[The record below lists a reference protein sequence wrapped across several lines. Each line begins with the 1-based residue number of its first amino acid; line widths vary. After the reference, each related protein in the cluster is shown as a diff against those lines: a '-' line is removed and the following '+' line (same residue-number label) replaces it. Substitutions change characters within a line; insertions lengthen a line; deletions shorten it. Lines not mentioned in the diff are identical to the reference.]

1 MGKLLRWQEEFLK
14 EVEALDNRS
23 FFERMIEEV
32 QPDGF
37 DGDFTDRGAWR
48 ADYMQRRIIEK
59 LVEAG
64 WMKQES

>member
-1 MGKLLRWQEEFLK
+1 MGKLLRWQQEFIN

-37 DGDFTDRGAWR
+37 DADFTDRGAWR

-59 LVEAG
+59 LVETEQ
-64 WMKQES
+64 MKQES